1 MREGVEGLMKTRAST
16 PTTHRIQIKL
26 TSAKEKPHPAKVSR
40 SGVEQPPQQEEEAEH
55 LQQFHH
61 AFRHL
66 KPLVGLENV
75 KRIAY
80 EIFAFY
86 WMNRQRQQW
95 GLRHEPHALHMIF
108 HGNPGTGKT
117 TVARLFGRMFQELG
131 ILQKGHLVEVERA
144 DLVGEYVGHTAQKTR
159 EQVKKALGGIMFI
172 DEAYALAR
180 GGEKDFGKEAI
191 DTLVKAME
199 DHRNEFILILA
210 GYTREMRHFLAA
222 NPGLPSR
229 FPIQVEFADYTVAQL
244 LEIADVMYAERDYQL
259 SREARWK
266 LKKRLEEEYQKAF
279 VLPSNARLV
288 RNLVEQ
294 SIRNQ
299 AMRLIRQSAWS
310 REKLMLILPE
320 DIPEKNQ
327 NGDADVLRFNGMI

>member
-1 MREGVEGLMKTRAST
+1 MSTRASS
-16 PTTHRIQIKL
+16 PSTHRIQIKL
-26 TSAKEKPHPAKVSR
+26 TSAKEKPIPGNTSQSVHEQLSSR
-40 SGVEQPPQQEEEAEH
+40 AVEAEH
-55 LQQFHH
+55 LRQFEH
-61 AFRHL
+61 AYRHL
-66 KPLVGLENV
+66 KSLIGLENV
-75 KRIAY
+75 KRIAF
-80 EIFAFY
+80 EIFALY

-95 GLRHEPHALHMIF
+95 GLKHEPHVLHMIF

-159 EQVKKALGGIMFI
+159 EQVKKALGGILFI

-199 DHRNEFILILA
+199 DYRNEFILILA
-210 GYTREMRHFLAA
+210 GYTREMKHFLQT

-229 FPIQVEFADYTVAQL
+229 FPIQVAFDDYTVPQL
-244 LEIADVMYAERDYQL
+244 LEIAELMYAEREYQL
-259 SREARWK
+259 STEARWK
-266 LKKRLEEEYQKAF
+266 LRDRLEAACRWPYE
-279 VLPSNARLV
+279 LPSNARLV

-299 AMRLIRQSAWS
+299 AVRLVRQSVWS
-310 REKLMLILPE
+310 REKLTLILPE
-320 DIPEKNQ
+320 DIPDHPLHENAGPHHLKTY
-327 NGDADVLRFNGMI
+327 M

>member
-1 MREGVEGLMKTRAST
+1 MKNRGPS
-16 PTTHRIQIKL
+16 PPTHRIQIKL
-26 TSAKEKPHPAKVSR
+26 TSAKEKPLPANASQ
-40 SGVEQPPQQEEEAEH
+40 SGVEQPPKTEDEAEH
-55 LQQFHH
+55 LRQFAH

-66 KPLVGLENV
+66 KPLIGLENV

-86 WMNRQRQQW
+86 WMNQQRQQW
-95 GLRHEPHALHMIF
+95 GLKHEPHVLHMIF

-159 EQVKKALGGIMFI
+159 EQVKKALGGILFI

-199 DHRNEFILILA
+199 DYRNEFILILA
-210 GYTREMRHFLAA
+210 GYTQEMRHFLAA

-229 FPIQVEFADYTVAQL
+229 FPIQVEFADYTVSQL

-259 SREARWK
+259 SVEARWK
-266 LKKRLEEEYQKAF
+266 LKDRLESAYRMPYM
-279 VLPSNARLV
+279 LPSNARLV

-299 AMRLIRQSAWS
+299 AMRLIRQSVWS
-310 REKLMLILPE
+310 REKLMLIMPE
-320 DIPEKNQ
+320 DIPEEFHGG
-327 NGDADVLRFNGMI
+327 NGGIYDLKRLS